1 MSTIGTAADQY
12 ERKSVSYLNAVWLST
27 PEAKEISQKQ
37 VNFLLN
43 AIKAEVAME
52 RFDFNPLPK
61 ELITDFVNTANDQ
74 SHLSVDDIAN
84 LMQTKLMPT
93 IKSILEGAMDERA
106 GEFVSEE
113 GRQTFM
119 ATKAK
124 ELGITLDEIE
134 KVMNSAYIYLPI
146 LTKFEHKKVKGK
158 NNYEVTLEGGIIW
171 FHLDVTGHEPV
182 IKLRLSQTTL
192 SKGFGS
198 EDFSFENATEN
209 FARNLEVATR
219 SIPEFKLQSTIAEVD
234 GGNITFGLG
243 MKEGIKMDDCF
254 LVGEWIDYGNGI
266 EFEHSGWVRVGTVGH
281 NQKNNINRSS
291 GWAVKRG
298 SWARG
303 MSVVEHPRLRIDIG
317 VKPMLYFMEV
327 SKGDIPVP
335 IFSGGYITIEEDF
348 NDPAFGFD
356 IDAHFNI
363 SRFTGSRQTF
373 FLVGGNV
380 ATLPGLKFSTENDF
394 IRMTTTPPFV
404 WGFHGGI
411 MKKWYVGQLAFTGA
425 VKAGARYFTVEQDFT
440 FGITDYTYTIQNNA
454 FGVQFEV
461 GLDWAATPDVNI
473 GILGGFRGFADTET
487 WTLAINP
494 EVIGV
499 TVWDDNFP
507 KVNHSGA
514 IFGLYIHYTPPELP
528 FDPIGFIQGTLLDK

>member
-1 MSTIGTAADQY
+1 
-12 ERKSVSYLNAVWLST
+12 
-27 PEAKEISQKQ
+27 
-37 VNFLLN
+37 
-43 AIKAEVAME
+43 ME

-61 ELITDFVNTANDQ
+61 ELITDFVDAANDK

-84 LMQTKLMPT
+84 LMQAKLMPA

-106 GEFVSEE
+106 GELVSEE
-113 GRQTFM
+113 SRQTFM

-146 LTKFEHKKVKGK
+146 LTKFEHKKAKGK
-158 NNYEVTLEGGIIW
+158 DNFDMTLEGGIIW
-171 FHLDVTGHEPV
+171 FHLDVSGSEPK
-182 IKLRLSQTTL
+182 INLRLSQTTL
-192 SKGFGS
+192 SRGFGS
-198 EDFSFENATEN
+198 EDFSFENAVEN

-234 GGNITFGLG
+234 GGDISFGLG
-243 MKEGIKMDDCF
+243 VKEGIKMDDCF
-254 LVGEWIDYGNGI
+254 LVGEWIDYGGSI
-266 EFEHSGWVRVGTVGH
+266 EFEHSGWVRVGTVG
-281 NQKNNINRSS
+281 KNIRSKTNRSS

-317 VKPMLYFMEV
+317 IKPMLYFMEV
-327 SKGDIPVP
+327 SKGLIPIPIGGGDI
-335 IFSGGYITIEEDF
+335 IIEEDF
-348 NDPAFGFD
+348 SDPAIGVD

-363 SRFTGSRQTF
+363 SRFTGLRQSF

-380 ATLPGLKFSTENDF
+380 ATMPGLEFKATDLLYTQLS
-394 IRMTTTPPFV
+394 TTPPFV
-404 WGFHGGI
+404 WGFHGGFL
-411 MKKWYVGQLAFTGA
+411 KKWYVGQLAFTGA

-440 FGITDYTYTIQNNA
+440 FGALDYTYTIQNNA

-461 GLDWAATPDVNI
+461 GLDWAATPDVNF

-494 EVIGV
+494 EVATV
-499 TVWDDNFP
+499 TVWDEDFP
-507 KVNHSGA
+507 EVNHSGA
-514 IFGLYIHYTPPELP
+514 IFGFYIHYTPPQLP
-528 FDPIGFIQGTLLDK
+528 FDPIGFIQGSLLDK